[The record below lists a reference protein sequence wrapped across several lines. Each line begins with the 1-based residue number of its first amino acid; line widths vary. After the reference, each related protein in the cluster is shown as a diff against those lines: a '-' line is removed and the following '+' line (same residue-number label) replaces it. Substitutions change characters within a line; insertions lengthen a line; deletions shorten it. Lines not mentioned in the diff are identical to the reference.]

1 MEMNM
6 DMDMLLLIDID
17 RDMYTCTYI
26 CKHVC
31 VFKSGAAPKTET
43 SNNLRRFAASF
54 YILHGIS
61 RTPHENRPESPRQM
75 RCKNSLAKICYRKR
89 ERD

>member
-6 DMDMLLLIDID
+6 DMDMLIDID
-17 RDMYTCTYI
+17 RYVCSYI
-26 CKHVC
+26 CM
-31 VFKSGAAPKTET
+31 FKSGAAPKTEI
-43 SNNLRRFAASF
+43 SNNLRRFAASL

-75 RCKNSLAKICYRKR
+75 RCKNSLAKIRYRK
-89 ERD
+89 